1 MQKIKWPGGD
11 LGYRT
16 PQAFRG
22 WWEIREMLLSV
33 PVKRKV
39 ESVTKGKKIKLPQAC
54 FVDSKGREEEVD
66 VYPDWFSKSGLV
78 DCDCV
83 EDCETPRE
91 IVEEAQVY
99 LWNQVAEA
107 ILEA

>member
-66 VYPDWFSKSGLV
+66 VFILKYLSIISKKLLIKDSQYSLMFTQIGFRKVGWLIATV
-78 DCDCV
+78 
-83 EDCETPRE
+83 
-91 IVEEAQVY
+91 
-99 LWNQVAEA
+99 
-107 ILEA
+107 